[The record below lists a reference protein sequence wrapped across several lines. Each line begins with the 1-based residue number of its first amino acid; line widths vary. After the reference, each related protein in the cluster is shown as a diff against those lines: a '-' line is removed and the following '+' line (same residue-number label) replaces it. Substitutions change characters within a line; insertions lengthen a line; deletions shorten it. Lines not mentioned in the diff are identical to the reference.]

1 VPDPRE
7 DLRATTDSII
17 DDADRLRALEV
28 EKKGLDPADPRV
40 DELSEKVERVVDRLG
55 DKAAAERELSE
66 GIGDS
71 S

>member
-1 VPDPRE
+1 MPDPRE
-7 DLRATTDSII
+7 DLRATADSII

-28 EKKGLDPADPRV
+28 EKNALDPADPRV
-40 DELSEKVERVVDRLG
+40 DELSEKAVRVVDRLG
-55 DKAAAERELSE
+55 DKAAAELELSE